1 MNRHALRPIP
11 NKESGQPDLARQNC
25 ILSRFT
31 YTILGEV
38 HIGGENVCPSTVLH
52 FPLETAIETGTKETY
67 EFLSKEVLLQRT
79 LSGRIILQCNI
90 TVCTEGTRKHGDITE
105 YRFTIKML
113 GNDRV
118 DVQGNRSY
126 RGLSKMFDIL
136 YSKFWAA
143 TGRNP

>member
-11 NKESGQPDLARQNC
+11 NKESGQPDLVWQNC
-25 ILSRFT
+25 IFNRLT
-31 YTILGEV
+31 YTILSEV

-52 FPLETAIETGTKETY
+52 FLLETAIETATKETY

-105 YRFTIKML
+105 NRFTIKVL
-113 GNDRV
+113 GNGRV

-143 TGRNP
+143 TARNS